1 MEKVVSERNSQKFDK
16 WFKGYVEG
24 VNLENIEWV
33 KLNYDQ
39 LMKFYYKYY
48 FDDDYEEFVMS
59 RGEDDSFLPFGM
71 TYLPINPGTSRD
83 EYILGLCDNQSGT
96 KTIVACMIFDPSYN
110 LDREVVESV
119 TYIKTIET
127 NTFFQKKGVFNK
139 MINEI
144 LKFINKDQNI
154 LTTHES
160 VRGRVVHV
168 LEKMR
173 NAVTKQGFTGDVRS
187 EYEINEEYL
196 DSLKKI
202 KYKKKVL

>member
-16 WFKGYVEG
+16 WFKRYVEG

-83 EYILGLCDNQSGT
+83 EYILGLCDNQRGT
-96 KTIVACMIFDPSYN
+96 QTIVACVIFDPSYN